1 MQPNNNAILMGQ
13 FSTIVK
19 DMEPKG
25 FILCDTKVHEDQV
38 GNITSVDGVFIYGM
52 FEIIMTLNFVESE

>member
-1 MQPNNNAILMGQ
+1 MGQ

-25 FILCDTKVHEDQV
+25 FILYDTKVHEDQV

-52 FEIIMTLNFVESE
+52 FEIIMTLNFVESG